1 MSWMQLIQAANVL
14 PEYYYLFQLVL
25 RRYSFFI
32 DTEV

>member
-14 PEYYYLFQLVL
+14 PEYYLFQLVL